1 MTDQNPPNDCSPED
15 AKRRVPETDSLDREL
30 DAALARYAAVVPRA
44 GLETRVLAHLQAER
58 ELQSAHTPWGWPQVT
73 ALAAAVAIVVAMSV
87 WIFRKPTQ
95 AVRHLPATQQS
106 TQVGENRGT
115 PTSKPPTLVATGKTS
130 GHGPHRAQ
138 RAVTAVPKLEQF
150 PSPQPL
156 SEQEQLLA
164 NYVARD
170 PEHAVLV
177 ARARMEALR
186 QDQSEEMQIFQSGG
200 GTADSDK
207 SDRENSDR

>member
-1 MTDQNPPNDCSPED
+1 MTDQNHSNDYRPED
-15 AKRRVPETDSLDREL
+15 AKRRGPETDGLDREL
-30 DAALARYAAVVPRA
+30 DAALARYAAVEPRA
-44 GLETRVLAHLQAER
+44 GLDARVLAHLQAER
-58 ELQSAHTPWGWPQVT
+58 ERSSARAPWGWPQVT
-73 ALAAAVAIVVAMSV
+73 ALAAAIVIVVAMSV
-87 WIFRKPTQ
+87 WMFRKPTQ
-95 AVRHLPATQQS
+95 AARHLAATQQG
-106 TQVGENRGT
+106 TQVGEDSGT
-115 PTSKPPTLVATGKTS
+115 PSGKPPTRVAPGKTS
-130 GHGPHRAQ
+130 GHGLHHVQ
-138 RAVTAVPKLEQF
+138 RVVTAVPKLEVF

-164 NYVARD
+164 NYVAKD